1 MSETAFNMTSTCSEA
16 EWQTRCDLA
25 ALYRLVH
32 HYKMTDMIYTH
43 LSARVP
49 DEDGTFLINR
59 YGELFD
65 EVTASSLVKMDM
77 EGNVVGEP
85 GAFNMAGFNIHSGI
99 YGARP
104 DTNCVM
110 HTHTRAGV
118 AVSASKAGL
127 QPISQHALI
136 IMNDVSYFDYT
147 GPGTTETPQDIGD
160 GCGKSDCVIM
170 RNHGLMA
177 VGHTIQ
183 AAFFRMYYLELSC
196 QIQESASSMAGGV
209 QPIAPEILKATLE
222 QYATRGQAQDLGQR
236 EWPGLMRMLAR
247 NGAEFAV

>member
-1 MSETAFNMTSTCSEA
+1 MSVTPINVSSSISDA
-16 EWQTRCDLA
+16 EWRTRCDLA
-25 ALYRLVH
+25 ALYRLIH
-32 HYKMTDMIYTH
+32 HYRMTDLIYTH

-77 EGNVVGEP
+77 DGNVVGEP

-104 DTNCVM
+104 DINCVL

-118 AVSASKAGL
+118 VVSSTKEGL

-136 IMNDVSYFDYT
+136 IYNEVSYFDYT
-147 GPGTTETPQDIGD
+147 GPGTTETPEDIGH
-160 GCGKSDCVIM
+160 GCGKTNCVVM
-170 RNHGLMA
+170 RNHGLMTM
-177 VGHTIQ
+177 GHTIP
-183 AAFFRMYYLELSC
+183 AAFVRMYYLELSC
-196 QIQESASSMAGGV
+196 QIQESAASMAGGV
-209 QPIAPEILKATLE
+209 QPIDPKVLEETLE
-222 QYATRGQAQDLGQR
+222 QYAARGSAPELGQR
-236 EWPGLMRMLAR
+236 EWPGLLRLLER
-247 NGAEFAV
+247 NGVEYAV